1 MPFETE
7 RNMDWD
13 QAAGDWTQFKGL
25 LKEQWGDLTD
35 DDLTRIAGR
44 RQQLV
49 GCLQERYGLSE
60 SQAEEAI
67 AAFEA
72 EHG

>member
-1 MPFETE
+1 
-7 RNMDWD
+7 MDWD
-13 QAAGDWTQFKGL
+13 RAAGDWTKFKGL

-35 DDLTRIAGR
+35 DDLTRIAGK

-67 AAFEA
+67 AAFESEQA
-72 EHG
+72 

>member
-1 MPFETE
+1 
-7 RNMDWD
+7 MDWD

-35 DDLTRIAGR
+35 DDLTRIAGK

-49 GCLQERYGLSE
+49 GCLQERYKLSE

-67 AAFEA
+67 AAFEM
-72 EHG
+72 ENP

>member
-1 MPFETE
+1 
-7 RNMDWD
+7 MDWD
-13 QAAGDWTQFKGL
+13 KAAGDWTQFKGL

-35 DDLTRIAGR
+35 DDLTRIAGK

-49 GCLQERYGLSE
+49 GCLQERYKLSE

-67 AAFEA
+67 AAFESEDA
-72 EHG
+72 

>member
-1 MPFETE
+1 
-7 RNMDWD
+7 MDWD

-49 GCLQERYGLSE
+49 GYLQERYGLSE

>member
-1 MPFETE
+1 
-7 RNMDWD
+7 MDWD
-13 QAAGDWTQFKGL
+13 KAAGDWTQFKGL

-35 DDLTRIAGR
+35 DDLTRIAGK

-49 GCLQERYGLSE
+49 GCLQERYKLSE

-67 AAFEA
+67 AAFESGNA
-72 EHG
+72 

>member
-1 MPFETE
+1 
-7 RNMDWD
+7 MDWD
-13 QAAGDWTQFKGL
+13 KAAGDWTQFKGL

-35 DDLTRIAGR
+35 DDLTRIAGK

-49 GCLQERYGLSE
+49 GCLQERYKLSE

-67 AAFEA
+67 AAFES
-72 EHG
+72 GNG